1 MKIRCIS
8 GPPSPAMARALAEFE
23 VPFTYPLGPGRF
35 FRITHG
41 EDYTLF
47 FRTMGEEAYFVAEH
61 QDKVVGVLGT
71 SVRRLS
77 NPQGAECA
85 VAYLGDLK
93 ISAGARGGLVLG
105 RLARAAQECLRPRV
119 AAAYGVV
126 MGGTASSPDAYTG
139 RAGIPAFQELGRL
152 IVLRLSVERQ
162 ATPTVPL
169 GLQAAPETGAAC
181 YRELSRGRY
190 ASPPVEALKRS
201 QIRPVWLMK
210 PDGSACG
217 MLEDTRKAKRLIDD
231 DGSEMVSGHLSYFAF
246 KNAAAGVELVRAA
259 LGLLPSFG
267 LPALFVA
274 VCEPDSESLCKI
286 LTDVCVLPAAA
297 TVFGTGLIPGLWNI
311 NSAEI

>member
-1 MKIRCIS
+1 MKVRRIS
-8 GPPSPAMARALAEFE
+8 GPPSPALARALAEFE
-23 VPFTYPLGPGRF
+23 TPFTYPLGSGRF

-47 FRTMGEEAYFVAEH
+47 FRTIGEEVYFVSEQ

-71 SVRRLS
+71 AVRRLW

-105 RLARAAQECLRPRV
+105 RLARAAEEYLRPRV

-139 RAGIPAFQELGRL
+139 RAHIPAFQELGRL
-152 IVLRLSVERQ
+152 AVLRLSAENQSVS
-162 ATPTVPL
+162 TVHSEF
-169 GLQAAPETGAAC
+169 QVAPETGAAC
-181 YRELSRGRY
+181 YRKLSRGHY
-190 ASPPVEALKRS
+190 ASPPVESLHRS
-201 QIRPVWLMK
+201 QIRPVWLMNR
-210 PDGSACG
+210 DGSACG
-217 MLEDTRKAKRLIDD
+217 MLEDTRKAKRLINE
-231 DGSEMVSGHLSYFAF
+231 DGLEMVSGHLSYFAF
-246 KNAAAGVELVRAA
+246 KNAAAGAELLREA
-259 LGLLPSFG
+259 LGLLPAFG

-274 VCEPDSESLCKI
+274 VCEPDSQSLCRI
-286 LTDVCVLPAAA
+286 LTNVPILPAAA

>member
-1 MKIRCIS
+1 MKITRIS
-8 GPPSPAMARALAEFE
+8 GLPSPATACALAEFE

-47 FRTMGEEAYFVAEH
+47 FRAIGEEACFVAE
-61 QDKVVGVLGT
+61 QQGKIVGVLGT
-71 SVRRLS
+71 SVRRIW

-93 ISAGARGGLVLG
+93 ISAGARRGLVLW
-105 RLARAAQECLRPRV
+105 RLAGAAQEYLRPRV

-126 MGGTASSPDAYTG
+126 MRGTTSSPDVYTG
-139 RAGIPAFQELGRL
+139 RAGIPAFRELGRL
-152 IVLRLSVERQ
+152 TVLRLSAENQ
-162 ATPTVPL
+162 AIWTARP
-169 GLQAAPETGAAC
+169 GFRAAAESGAAC

-190 ASPPVEALKRS
+190 ASPPLEASKRS
-201 QIRPVWLMK
+201 QIRPVWLMN

-217 MLEDTRKAKRLIDD
+217 MLEDTRKAKRLIEG

-246 KNAAAGVELVRAA
+246 KTATAGAELLRTA
-259 LGLLPSFG
+259 LGLLHSFG
-267 LPALFVA
+267 LPALFLA
-274 VCEPDSESLCKI
+274 VCERDSTALCEI
-286 LTDVCVLPAAA
+286 LTDVCILPAPA

>member
-1 MKIRCIS
+1 
-8 GPPSPAMARALAEFE
+8 MARALAEFE
-23 VPFTYPLGPGRF
+23 VPFTYPLGPDRF

-47 FRTMGEEAYFVAEH
+47 FRAIGEEACFVAE
-61 QDKVVGVLGT
+61 QQGKVVGVLGT
-71 SVRRLS
+71 SVRRLW
-77 NPQGAECA
+77 NLQGTECS

-105 RLARAAQECLRPRV
+105 RLARAAEAFLRPRV

-126 MGGTASSPDAYTG
+126 MGGTASTPNAYTG

-152 IVLRLSVERQ
+152 TVLRLSVENQ
-162 ATPTVPL
+162 AIPTVRC
-169 GLQAAPETGAAC
+169 GLEVASETGAAR

-190 ASPPVEALKRS
+190 ASPPVEASKRS
-201 QIRPVWLMK
+201 QIRPVWLMN

-217 MLEDTRKAKRLIDD
+217 MLEDTRKAKRLIEG

-246 KNAAAGVELVRAA
+246 KEAAAGAELLRAA
-259 LGLLPSFG
+259 LGLLPSYS

-274 VCEPDSESLCKI
+274 VCEPDSKALCEV
-286 LTDVCVLPAAA
+286 LTDVRLLPAPA
-297 TVFGTGLIPGLWNI
+297 TVFGTGLGPGLWNI

>member
-1 MKIRCIS
+1 MNITRIS
-8 GPPSPAMARALAEFE
+8 GLPSPTMARALAEFE

-47 FRTMGEEAYFVAEH
+47 FRTMGEEACFVAE
-61 QDKVVGVLGT
+61 QQGKVVGVLGT
-71 SVRRLS
+71 SVRRLW
-77 NPQGAECA
+77 NPQGAECS

-105 RLARAAQECLRPRV
+105 RLARAAEECLRPRV
-119 AAAYGVV
+119 SAAYGVV
-126 MGGTASSPDAYTG
+126 MGGTTSSPDAYTG

-152 IVLRLSVERQ
+152 TVLRLSVEHQTISNARS
-162 ATPTVPL
+162 
-169 GLQAAPETGAAC
+169 GLQASPETGAAF

-190 ASPPVEALKRS
+190 ASPPVEASKRS
-201 QIRPVWLMK
+201 QIRPVWLMN

-217 MLEDTRKAKRLIDD
+217 MLEDTRKAKRLIEG

-246 KNAAAGVELVRAA
+246 KTAAAGAELLRAA
-259 LGLLPSFG
+259 LGLLPSYG
-267 LPALFVA
+267 LPALFAA
-274 VCEPDSESLCKI
+274 VCETDSKALCGM
-286 LTDVCVLPAAA
+286 LTGVHTLPAPA